1 MNLYT
6 YDGPVEAFGKCITHR
21 WRASTYAVS
30 ESRARSNLMY
40 QYKKQ
45 NNRMPNCKISL
56 PGKIIMVVG
65 GNDQRV
71 RKENIYERDQLQIE
85 FP

>member
-1 MNLYT
+1 MNQYT
-6 YDGPVEAFGKCITHR
+6 YDGPVVAFDKCIVNR

-30 ESRARSNLMY
+30 ESKARSNLMY
-40 QYKKQ
+40 QFKKQ

-56 PGKIIMVVG
+56 PGKIIMVIEGRDRV
-65 GNDQRV
+65 V
-71 RKENIYERDQLQIE
+71 RKENIYERDQLQIK